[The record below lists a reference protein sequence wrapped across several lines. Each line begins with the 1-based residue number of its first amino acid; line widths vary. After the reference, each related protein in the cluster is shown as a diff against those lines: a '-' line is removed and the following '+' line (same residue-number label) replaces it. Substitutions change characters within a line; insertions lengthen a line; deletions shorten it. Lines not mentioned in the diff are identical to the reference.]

1 MLSVMFME
9 ISRGTFSVSSS
20 SDVSLHWI
28 AEHLFT
34 ISSSKT
40 HYELQLFDKGRKK
53 KKKTHKSQ
61 KQNNNG
67 MARSFWAPQSK
78 NLVCL

>member
-9 ISRGTFSVSSS
+9 MSRGTFSASSS

-40 HYELQLFDKGRKK
+40 HYKLQLFDKGRK
-53 KKKTHKSQ
+53 
-61 KQNNNG
+61 
-67 MARSFWAPQSK
+67 
-78 NLVCL
+78 